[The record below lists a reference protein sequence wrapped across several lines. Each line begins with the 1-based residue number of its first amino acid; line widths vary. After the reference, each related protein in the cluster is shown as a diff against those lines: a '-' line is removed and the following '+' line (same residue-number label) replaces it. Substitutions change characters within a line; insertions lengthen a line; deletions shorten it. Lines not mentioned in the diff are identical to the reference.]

1 MDKIE
6 MDGIRAQENERFW
19 AILRMIHDSS
29 PVGIYVVDLQGGRIR
44 FFNDAFLR
52 IWGLEHLKTRLCSG
66 DLIEAELIRQMIT
79 KAIDGPALEKALY
92 HLGKGAMDAPAA
104 EVIQLSNGRTVKCR
118 SSGIRK
124 ETITPPYHIYIF
136 DDVTEVVTAREEAVK
151 SSVRYKELVDLLPQI
166 VFEIDL
172 AGNLTFVNQSAFSV
186 MGYTEADLL
195 RGMNVL
201 ERVVPEDRERVMQ
214 NMQRV
219 LNGRKSGHEYT
230 FMHKD
235 GSRFPVIIHSS
246 VIYQEGMPVGFRGI
260 IFDIT
265 EQKNTENRLRT
276 LSAAI
281 EQSPSSVMISD
292 IGGKIVYVN
301 PRFSLITGVQPEEA
315 QGHSL
320 LELSFA
326 NAKPGQLSEVEKV
339 IGSGQSWRGE
349 IEYVK
354 KSGKPSWVAA
364 YIFPIRDDFGAITHY
379 IEVEEDITERKLAE
393 GEHHKLLL
401 ALDQNPNSITIAD
414 SKGMITYVNSSFSR
428 MTGIRSEDVI
438 GKYKMD
444 FSPSSNQERVKSIM
458 NMVITGEE
466 WKSERTFTRKD
477 GLEGCVSVQI
487 SPIKDPDGKVGHFL
501 IVEADITERKQT
513 EDQLRKLSA
522 AVEQSP
528 AGVKIVDEKGEII
541 YVNPRFL
548 EMSGYDQAEVIG
560 RPIAEMPGSSIDD
573 KKEQIHNA
581 IGTGKDWYGEIQY
594 KKKSGEQFWAES
606 HMSPIKDDSGA
617 IKSYIEITEDIT
629 ERKLSEERL
638 KESLHEKE
646 VLLKEVHHRV
656 KNNMQI
662 ISSLLHLQL
671 SGIDQEPVRQILT
684 ESQNRIKS
692 IALVHER
699 IYMSDDLARIDF
711 KEYMKSLSA
720 QLLYSY
726 STSMRL
732 VNLTVVGDPIHL
744 GVDQAVPCGLIMN
757 ELVSNSLKHAFPGYR
772 GGTIKIHLRDGSTN
786 QIIIE
791 DDGVGMP
798 ENFCL
803 TQVQS
808 MGMQLVAALVDQ
820 LDGTITLDRSDGT
833 RFTITF
839 PVR

>member
-6 MDGIRAQENERFW
+6 MDGTHTQENERCW

-29 PVGIYVVDLQGGRIR
+29 PVGIYVVDLQGGHIR

-52 IWGLEHLKTRLCSG
+52 IWGLEHLKTRLSSG

-92 HLGKGAMDAPAA
+92 HMGKGAMNAPAA
-104 EVIQLSNGRTVKCR
+104 EVIQLLNGRTVKCR

-195 RGMNVL
+195 QGMNVL
-201 ERVVPEDRERVMQ
+201 ERVVPEDRERVIQ

-219 LNGRKSGHEYT
+219 LSGRKSGHEYT

-246 VIYQEGMPVGFRGI
+246 VIYQEGIPVGFRGI

-265 EQKNTENRLRT
+265 E
-276 LSAAI
+276 
-281 EQSPSSVMISD
+281 
-292 IGGKIVYVN
+292 
-301 PRFSLITGVQPEEA
+301 
-315 QGHSL
+315 
-320 LELSFA
+320 
-326 NAKPGQLSEVEKV
+326 
-339 IGSGQSWRGE
+339 
-349 IEYVK
+349 
-354 KSGKPSWVAA
+354 
-364 YIFPIRDDFGAITHY
+364 
-379 IEVEEDITERKLAE
+379 RKLA
-393 GEHHKLLL
+393 
-401 ALDQNPNSITIAD
+401 
-414 SKGMITYVNSSFSR
+414 
-428 MTGIRSEDVI
+428 
-438 GKYKMD
+438 
-444 FSPSSNQERVKSIM
+444 
-458 NMVITGEE
+458 
-466 WKSERTFTRKD
+466 
-477 GLEGCVSVQI
+477 
-487 SPIKDPDGKVGHFL
+487 
-501 IVEADITERKQT
+501 
-513 EDQLRKLSA
+513 
-522 AVEQSP
+522 
-528 AGVKIVDEKGEII
+528 
-541 YVNPRFL
+541 
-548 EMSGYDQAEVIG
+548 
-560 RPIAEMPGSSIDD
+560 
-573 KKEQIHNA
+573 
-581 IGTGKDWYGEIQY
+581 
-594 KKKSGEQFWAES
+594 
-606 HMSPIKDDSGA
+606 
-617 IKSYIEITEDIT
+617 
-629 ERKLSEERL
+629 EERL

-720 QLLYSY
+720 QLLHSY
-726 STSMRL
+726 STGRRL
-732 VNLTVVGDPIHL
+732 VNLTVMGDPIHL

-757 ELVSNSLKHAFPGYR
+757 ELVSNSLKHAFPGYK

-820 LDGTITLDRSDGT
+820 LDGTITLDRSGGT

-839 PVR
+839 SVR